1 MHEQRGAARPLPGQ
15 EWSADHVHILR
26 EAFALDAA
34 RAAARLDAAALVASM
49 RPAGPGSPHVSMGQG
64 ELFAPTRLTRMTAPL
79 WRTRDSVPIILGSVL
94 GGLMLVV
101 FTVAAVFMRLVR

>member
-15 EWSADHVHILR
+15 ERSADQAHILR

-49 RPAGPGSPHVSMGQG
+49 RPAEPGSPLVSMGQG
-64 ELFAPTRLTRMTAPL
+64 ELFAPTRLTRMAAPL